1 MSKFRAPSA
10 PDTRPGASQSGLSLV
25 ELLIATALGLILT
38 LGVIQI
44 YLNHRL
50 HNVAPGC
57 GGRIWGVAET
67 IRLVAR
73 AVFKIRLLRQ

>member
-44 YLNHRL
+44 YLSV
-50 HNVAPGC
+50 HNLLKMHL
-57 GGRIWGVAET
+57 GV
-67 IRLVAR
+67 
-73 AVFKIRLLRQ
+73 F